1 MKKIA
6 FLAIAAVL
14 LTGCQSMSSGTI
26 WAVSSSQDQFSDVE
40 TKMVTVGQWRSS
52 GTIWTKSLN
61 YYPFVGL
68 QDGELFVGIRS
79 GGSYGIPTGTVQMRV
94 DANKAWTIEP
104 SETPVYLAPAPAQ
117 PAIPTANNDNATVDL
132 AAVQAEA
139 LRNMS
144 KALSPYTAATGEK
157 AKSILREMVAGK
169 TLKYRSVGMNQ
180 PASSTGEV
188 VIDASFIQSLKLIGI
203 DPDNI

>member
-6 FLAIAAVL
+6 FLAIATVL

-79 GGSYGIPTGTVQMRV
+79 GGSYRIPTGTVQMRV

>member
-1 MKKIA
+1 IA
-6 FLAIAAVL
+6 TVL

-79 GGSYGIPTGTVQMRV
+79 GGSYRIPTGTVQMRV

-117 PAIPTANNDNATVDL
+117 PAIPTANNYNATVDL

>member
-79 GGSYGIPTGTVQMRV
+79 GGSYRIPTGTVQMRV

>member
-79 GGSYGIPTGTVQMRV
+79 GGSYRIPTGTVQMRV

-157 AKSILREMVAGK
+157 AKSILREMAAGK

>member
-6 FLAIAAVL
+6 FLAIVTVL

-79 GGSYGIPTGTVQMRV
+79 GGSYRIPTGTVQMRV

-132 AAVQAEA
+132 AAVQVEA

-180 PASSTGEV
+180 SASSTGEV